1 MARRVILP
9 SQVSGSGWTNPH
21 NGLVSDG
28 QFAALP
34 AGVGVSAPLIFQ
46 GMIDGRLPEGDSVV
60 GLEAILRLGHD
71 VQIPPDGIDR
81 SGFGF
86 ASHSLGGGSVPAPE
100 TWDGDPN
107 TFFWSGSSATGVSI
121 SVVHDLLTAKAVN
134 AARWSYSAQNS
145 GVPAL
150 RWSNDGF
157 TWDHV
162 IWTPGGGPDPY
173 SGGQTVRTEWVGF
186 TEVTARYWMMQA
198 SPTQSFRI
206 REFWLYKPAA
216 GGGGGPG
223 PEEGESGG
231 PG

>member
-9 SQVSGSGWTNPH
+9 SSVSGSGWTNPS

-34 AGVGVSAPLIFQ
+34 AGAGVSLPLIFG
-46 GMIDGRLPEGDSVV
+46 GMIDGRLPDGDTVTGV
-60 GLEAILRLGHD
+60 EAILRLGHD
-71 VQIPPDGIDR
+71 AQIPSDGIDR
-81 SGFGF
+81 SGLGF
-86 ASHSLGGGSVPAPE
+86 ASHSLAGGSVQSPE
-100 TWDGDPN
+100 TWDGDTN

-162 IWTPGGGPDPY
+162 VWTPGGGPDPY
-173 SGGQTVRTEWVGF
+173 AGGQTVRTEWVGF
-186 TEVTARYWMMQA
+186 AEVTARYWMMQA
-198 SPTQSFRI
+198 ASTQSFRI
-206 REFWLYKPAA
+206 REFWLYKPATS
-216 GGGGGPG
+216 GGGGPG
-223 PEEGESGG
+223 PEEGEAGG